1 MSRYGISFQEADGL
15 QKWAL
20 EVSGAGK
27 FLKRLPKLPKTKKIN
42 PGMYVYYDIDE
53 DELEDDGLDYC
64 TPEIASVWMIDAHGE
79 ELKLGAVRAYN
90 WETFWLEMG
99 EDCEVDTAENWW
111 ELMNEEYQKLVNS
124 KEEKG

>member
-1 MSRYGISFQEADGL
+1 MSRYKISLQDAKML

-20 EVSGAGK
+20 EISGAGK
-27 FLKRLPKLPKTKKIN
+27 FLKELPKLPKTKEIN
-42 PGMYVYYDIDE
+42 PGMYVSYDIDE

-64 TPEIASVWMIDAHGE
+64 TPEIASVLMVDAYGE
-79 ELKLGAVRAYN
+79 ETKLGAVRAYN

-111 ELMNEEYQKLVNS
+111 GLIKEEYRELLKS
-124 KEEKG
+124 KEEKK